1 MNLLTLSGVL
11 QLDKKQYDDGLN
23 QAEGQAE
30 SSGSKIGSAFKKVG
44 KVAVAGFSAIGGA
57 TIGATT
63 AFVKSTGAVAE
74 YGDNIDKMSQKLGI
88 SSTAYQEWDAI
99 MQHSGTSID
108 SMTGAMKVMSVQ
120 AEKGSDAF
128 QKLGISQEE
137 MANMNQEELFSK
149 VISGLQGMEEGT
161 ERTALATQ
169 LLGRGA
175 VELGPLL
182 NTSAEETEAM
192 RQKVHELGG
201 VMSDEGVKAAAKY
214 QDTLQDM
221 KTGFDGLKRGLV
233 SEFLPAVTEVMDG
246 LTDIFSGNT
255 SEGLKK
261 ISSGVDDMVKG
272 ISDALPKVVEVGAGI
287 IESLAG
293 AVINNAPKLFEAGMN
308 LVFQLSTSI
317 IENLPKLVTV
327 ALTLIQTF
335 ATGIADALP
344 TLIPTIVDVVLQ
356 IVDIL
361 TQPDTLTNLLGA
373 ALQIIIALAEGLV
386 EAIPKLA
393 DAVPKIIN
401 NLTKFIQNNLDKIIL
416 AGIEITAKLA
426 VGLIKALPSLVKAAV
441 SLTTAI
447 PKAIMTTDWLK
458 VGSNI
463 IHGIVKGLKD
473 AGHAI
478 KDFLLDL
485 MKGAVDGVKKFFGIH
500 SPSRKMRKEV
510 GFQVGAGMALGIKD
524 SASMV
529 EDAMEGLETIPST
542 GKFGMNDFNVT
553 GSSGYGSSNGGVSG
567 IGGQTYIINVNQPV
581 STPDEMAR
589 AIRLESQYGLL
600 EGGAI

>member
-11 QLDKKQYDDGLN
+11 QLDKKSYDEGLN
-23 QAEGQAE
+23 QAEGKAE
-30 SSGSKIGSAFKKVG
+30 SSGNKIGNTFAKVG
-44 KVAVAGFSAIGGA
+44 KAAVAGFAAVGTA
-57 TIGATT
+57 TATATT
-63 AFVKSTGAVAE
+63 MFVKSTGQVAE

-88 SSTAYQEWDAI
+88 SATAYQEWDAI

-128 QKLGISQEE
+128 QKLGISQQD

-149 VISGLQGMEEGT
+149 VIAGLQGMEEGT

-192 RQKVHELGG
+192 RQKVHDLGG

-221 KTGFDGLKRGLV
+221 KTGFEGLKRGLV
-233 SEFLPAVTEVMDG
+233 SGFLPSVTQVMDG
-246 LTDIFSGNT
+246 LTDIFSGKST
-255 SEGLKK
+255 EGLKK
-261 ISSGVDDMVKG
+261 ISEGVDEMVKG
-272 ISDALPKVVEVGAGI
+272 ISDALPKVIEVGMGI

-293 AVINNAPKLFEAGMN
+293 AIIDNAPKLFEAGMK
-308 LVFQLSTSI
+308 LVLQLSTSI

-327 ALTLIQTF
+327 ALQLIQTF
-335 ATGIADALP
+335 ALGIADALP
-344 TLIPTIVDVVLQ
+344 SLIPTIVDVVVQ
-356 IVDIL
+356 IANIL
-361 TQPDTLTNLLGA
+361 TQPETLSNLLMA
-373 ALQIIIALAEGLV
+373 AIQIIIALADGLV

-393 DAVPKIIN
+393 DAIPQIID
-401 NLTKFIQNNLDKIIL
+401 NLVEFITNNLDKIIL
-416 AGIEITAKLA
+416 AGIEITAKLV
-426 VGLIKALPSLVKAAV
+426 VGIVKATPSLIKAVLKLV
-441 SLTTAI
+441 TTI
-447 PKAIMTTDWLK
+447 PRAIMETDWIK
-458 VGSNI
+458 VGGNI
-463 IHGIVKGLKD
+463 IKGIVKGLKD
-473 AGHAI
+473 AGHMVA
-478 KDFLLDL
+478 DFLLDL
-485 MKGAVDGVKKFFGIH
+485 MGGAVKKVKNFFGIH
-500 SPSRKMRKEV
+500 SPSKKMRDEV

-524 SASMV
+524 SSSMV
-529 EDAMEGLETIPST
+529 EDAMDGLSQIPKDIDYD
-542 GKFGMNDFNVT
+542 GGYDPR
-553 GSSGYGSSNGGVSG
+553 GSSGSPRSGGVG
-567 IGGQTYIINVNQPV
+567 NQTYIINVNQPV

-600 EGGAI
+600 EGEPI

>member
-1 MNLLTLSGVL
+1 
-11 QLDKKQYDDGLN
+11 
-23 QAEGQAE
+23 
-30 SSGSKIGSAFKKVG
+30 
-44 KVAVAGFSAIGGA
+44 
-57 TIGATT
+57 
-63 AFVKSTGAVAE
+63 
-74 YGDNIDKMSQKLGI
+74 
-88 SSTAYQEWDAI
+88 
-99 MQHSGTSID
+99 
-108 SMTGAMKVMSVQ
+108 
-120 AEKGSDAF
+120 
-128 QKLGISQEE
+128 

-182 NTSAEETEAM
+182 NTSAEDTEAM

-233 SEFLPAVTEVMDG
+233 SGFLPAVTEVMEG

-272 ISDALPKVVEVGAGI
+272 ISDALPKVVEVGTGI

-393 DAVPKIIN
+393 DAVPKIID

-567 IGGQTYIINVNQPV
+567 IGGQTYIINVNQKV